1 MSAKFDDAKFFFKSH
16 LHVIHI
22 LSINICQPK
31 SLLNTTVVSSPA
43 HQCIPGIHYALHIK
57 KNASLKTMP
66 SGL

>member
-1 MSAKFDDAKFFFKSH
+1 M
-16 LHVIHI
+16 IHI

-57 KNASLKTMP
+57 KMPLLKLCP
-66 SGL
+66 LDFDCHVEIFLEGEPERISH